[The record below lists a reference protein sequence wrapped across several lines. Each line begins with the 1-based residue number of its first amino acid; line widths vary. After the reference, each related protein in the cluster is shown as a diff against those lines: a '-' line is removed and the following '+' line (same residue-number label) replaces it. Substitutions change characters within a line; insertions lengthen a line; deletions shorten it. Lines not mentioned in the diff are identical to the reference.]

1 MGTYYL
7 MNKELPSTLPE
18 FTPEGSYLSLDT
30 INRWPLCGREF
41 CAGALFFCRKI
52 SRK

>member
-18 FTPEGSYLSLDT
+18 FTPEGSYLFLT
-30 INRWPLCGREF
+30 R
-41 CAGALFFCRKI
+41 
-52 SRK
+52 